1 MTGPMRRF
9 DPAELREPG
18 EPVPSQAEQ
27 ADLLIAARE
36 LETAATATDAIRPT
50 EGFED
55 RVMAAIALEP
65 APRVVIR
72 PGSAVRGGR
81 PAASCLRSAMH
92 GVSRPRRSALGCPR
106 TSPRVPA
113 ARRHRRRHPHDG
125 GGGRRRHFAAD
136 EPDTDAVRPAR
147 SVGRTDPVRDT
158 EPDFAPTATPEATPT
173 PKRPRR
179 QKRPRRP
186 KPTETPEHGATGTPA
201 ATDDHGGGSG
211 SGGSGMAAAGVA
223 AAGRAEATVE
233 GAAVAEAAAEASQRW
248 QWRKLAPAEP
258 ASAAVAEAAQAAA
271 AQAAEAAATGGSGS
285 GGGGGSTGGSND
297 GSGHG

>member
-27 ADLLIAARE
+27 ADLLTAARE

-81 PAASCLRSAMH
+81 PAAFWLAIRDAW
-92 GVSRPRRSALGCPR
+92 GIATTGGRPWRCPR

-113 ARRHRRRHPHDG
+113 ARRYRRRHPHDG
-125 GGGRRRHFAAD
+125 GGGRRRHFVAD
-136 EPDTDAVRPAR
+136 EPDTDAVRRAR
-147 SVGRTDPVRDT
+147 SDGCTDPVRDT
-158 EPDFAPTATPEATPT
+158 EPDV
-173 PKRPRR
+173 R
-179 QKRPRRP
+179 
-186 KPTETPEHGATGTPA
+186 
-201 ATDDHGGGSG
+201 SY
-211 SGGSGMAAAGVA
+211 
-223 AAGRAEATVE
+223 
-233 GAAVAEAAAEASQRW
+233 
-248 QWRKLAPAEP
+248 
-258 ASAAVAEAAQAAA
+258 
-271 AQAAEAAATGGSGS
+271 
-285 GGGGGSTGGSND
+285 
-297 GSGHG
+297 GHARSDRHARSD